1 MKKAIRFLL
10 IALFALAG
18 TAIFAQPPGGPGGG
32 RMMNPEQR
40 AEQQTA
46 QMTEKLALSEAQA
59 AKVKEI
65 NLKYAQKGQE
75 AREKADG
82 DREAMREIILAIR
95 QEQDKELQTMLTQ
108 EQWETWV
115 KAREEMRG
123 NRGNLGGERSPKP
136 ENKGDVP
143 PKN

>member
-1 MKKAIRFLL
+1 MKKAIKFSL
-10 IALFALAG
+10 IALAVLAG
-18 TAIFAQPPGGPGGG
+18 STIFAQPPGGPGDG
-32 RMMNPEQR
+32 RMMNSEQR

-46 QMTEKLALSEAQA
+46 LMTEKLSLSEAQA
-59 AKVKEI
+59 AKVKET
-65 NLKYAQKGQE
+65 NLKYAKKGQE

-82 DREAMREIILAIR
+82 DREAMRETMMAIR

-108 EQWETWV
+108 EQWEQWL

-123 NRGNLGGERSPKP
+123 NRGNWGGERPPKP
-136 ENKGDVP
+136 ENKGDMP